1 MPSVSLIITTTAT
14 LFVITQVVSNS
25 FAPSNQDSYGSP
37 VSGVIT
43 NPRGNAGAVSDDVA
57 NVPVGSSLSFGS
69 SSSLDSGLRSQPSS
83 GFNPITT
90 STFDQGSAN
99 LPKRNVF
106 GTATGQVISMT

>member
-1 MPSVSLIITTTAT
+1 MPSVSIIITTTAT

-69 SSSLDSGLRSQPSS
+69 SSSLDSGLRS
-83 GFNPITT
+83 
-90 STFDQGSAN
+90 
-99 LPKRNVF
+99 
-106 GTATGQVISMT
+106 

>member
-1 MPSVSLIITTTAT
+1 M
-14 LFVITQVVSNS
+14 VSNS

-43 NPRGNAGAVSDDVA
+43 NPRGNAGTVSDDVA
-57 NVPVGSSLSFGS
+57 NVPVGSSLSFGSS

-106 GTATGQVISMT
+106 GTVSGQVLSMT